1 MPDPQRRVRWPEAAA
16 EILRAATHGPVEPA
30 LSGDLPGVRVVG
42 VSGRVGSGKSTLA
55 ARLAGTVL
63 RTDDYLPNY
72 DSVAPEER
80 DDPARADLALLSE
93 HLEMLRRGHAVRS
106 PVWSFRTHRREGWR
120 EVAPSEGGLIV
131 CEGIHA
137 LHGAVGAA
145 LDIAVLVEADALVR
159 WRRWEAIERAGLR
172 GMGVEAARRHFEQVA
187 EPSFDRFE
195 AAYRA
200 AAHFIVENQ

>member
-1 MPDPQRRVRWPEAAA
+1 MPELQRRIRWSEAAG
-16 EILRAATHGPVEPA
+16 EIIRAVTLGPK
-30 LSGDLPGVRVVG
+30 VRVGAGRVPVGSVVG

-55 ARLAGTVL
+55 AKLAGTVL

-72 DSVAPEER
+72 DSVPPEER
-80 DDPARADLALLSE
+80 DDPSRADLGLLAE
-93 HLEMLRRGHAVRS
+93 HLAMLKRGLAVKA
-106 PVWSFRTHRREGWR
+106 PVWSFHTHRREGWR
-120 EVAPSEGGLIV
+120 EVAPAESGLVV

-137 LHGAVGAA
+137 LHGVVGAV
-145 LDIAVLVEADALVR
+145 LDIGVLVEADALVR

-200 AAHFIVENQ
+200 AAHFIVENS